1 MLPRDSDRVQRNK
14 LCRFTPRVDVKLR
27 AGASDEFRFAASGL
41 KRAGETEQISSLN
54 RVDINP
60 EGLRCGGSAMPS
72 SVKRFSPLADLEI
85 SIGLCAFED
94 VIGRS
99 HHHR

>member
-1 MLPRDSDRVQRNK
+1 
-14 LCRFTPRVDVKLR
+14 
-27 AGASDEFRFAASGL
+27 
-41 KRAGETEQISSLN
+41 
-54 RVDINP
+54 
-60 EGLRCGGSAMPS
+60 MPS

-99 HHHR
+99 HHRRWRKAIGPWYERNTLAHLRTLAIQSVRLPPPFLGLGSVLRYRSRDLGSIDFDEW